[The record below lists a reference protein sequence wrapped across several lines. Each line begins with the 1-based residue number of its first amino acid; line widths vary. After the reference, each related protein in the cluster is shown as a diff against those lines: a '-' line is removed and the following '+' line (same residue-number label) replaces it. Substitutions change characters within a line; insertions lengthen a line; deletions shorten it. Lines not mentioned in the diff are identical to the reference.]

1 MTDVLDAPGILAIR
15 ISEIF
20 LLSNRLNLRFC
31 WRFDRNVDV
40 IEFTQSVIR
49 GSSWIPVAP
58 LTEEPTF
65 FFHNIMHSLMAKYP
79 FRSPVCCRDYQ

>member
-1 MTDVLDAPGILAIR
+1 MTDALDAPGILAIR

-20 LLSNRLNLRFC
+20 LLSNRLNLQFC
-31 WRFDRNVDV
+31 LRFDRNVDV

-49 GSSWIPVAP
+49 GSSWIPVAS

-65 FFHNIMHSLMAKYP
+65 LP
-79 FRSPVCCRDYQ
+79 